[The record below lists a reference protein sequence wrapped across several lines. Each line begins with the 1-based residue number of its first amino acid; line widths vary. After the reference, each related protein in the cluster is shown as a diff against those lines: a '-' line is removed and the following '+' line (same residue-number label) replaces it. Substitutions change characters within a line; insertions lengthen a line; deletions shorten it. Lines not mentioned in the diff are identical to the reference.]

1 MGFPYAIEG
10 FQHVYL
16 FTLLA
21 ALTCAAEGIQCV
33 QTFAF
38 VVALSHADEG
48 FRHMQLQTCS
58 TATTG
63 VITSDS
69 VHVADAFFC
78 SLVCFSQKVISM
90 LLLDAESYGTEHL

>member
-1 MGFPYAIEG
+1 M
-10 FQHVYL
+10 YL

-33 QTFAF
+33 QIFAF
-38 VVALSHADEG
+38 VEALSHAG
-48 FRHMQLQTCS
+48 KGLRHMQLQTCS

-63 VITSDS
+63 VSDS
-69 VHVADAFFC
+69 VYVADAFFC
-78 SLVCFSQKVISM
+78 SLAFFSQKVLSM